1 MYRSELSRVYEL
13 HDLIQ
18 NPRPPGAYFRDFD
31 SSLAEYPQKRKQF
44 GDIERD
50 LQGLDSAA
58 WAYLKA
64 EAVSRLMARDVKR
77 GWQALFDI
85 LNQAKAYNYLKG
97 LGCTNIAFIP
107 VSRAKGRQT
116 PDLEA
121 ELNSVKVLCE
131 VKTINISEE
140 EAARRQ
146 SGGVGTSTDR
156 LEEGFFSKLTSVLS
170 VAKAQMLA
178 YGAAYTT
185 NNIAYV
191 VVNFDDSLHEY
202 SDRYQIQIDQYIA
215 GDPVPELGIVFDIKA
230 PFYVA
235 MC

>member
-156 LEEGFFSKLTSVLS
+156 LEFGSELPDGF
-170 VAKAQMLA
+170 LA
-178 YGAAYTT
+178 YAGRHGCR
-185 NNIAYV
+185 
-191 VVNFDDSLHEY
+191 LHAKQCFLLADC
-202 SDRYQIQIDQYIA
+202 SR
-215 GDPVPELGIVFDIKA
+215 A
-230 PFYVA
+230 PDFRHRGTRLSGH
-235 MC
+235 